1 MNRESRRDCAITRR
15 ARDSIFLMWNLASAT
30 PVMNAI
36 QQAET
41 ALLRLRGQLQTR
53 RRDLAIA
60 VKAGRE
66 TVEIERQVFDA
77 ERAVKAA
84 ETNLA
89 RIQKAKGA

>member
-1 MNRESRRDCAITRR
+1 
-15 ARDSIFLMWNLASAT
+15 MWILASAT

-41 ALLRLRGQLQTR
+41 TLLRLRGQLQTR

-66 TVEIERQVFDA
+66 TVEIERQVLDA
-77 ERAVKAA
+77 ERAVKSA

>member
-1 MNRESRRDCAITRR
+1 
-15 ARDSIFLMWNLASAT
+15 MWILASAT

-53 RRDLAIA
+53 RRDLSIA

-66 TVEIERQVFDA
+66 TVEIERQVLDA
-77 ERAVKAA
+77 ERAVKSA